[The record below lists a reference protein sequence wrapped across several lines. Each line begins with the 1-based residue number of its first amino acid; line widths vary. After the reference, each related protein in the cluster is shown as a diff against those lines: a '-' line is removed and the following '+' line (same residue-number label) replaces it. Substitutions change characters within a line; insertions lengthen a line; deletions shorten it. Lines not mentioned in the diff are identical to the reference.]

1 MVEDVKLVDRCMVR
15 QWSSSFLQVSEVHLW
30 GGFPCTDLSAVKFN
44 GDNLRGRN
52 SMLFCEVPRIR
63 DLLQEEFGVSVKVK
77 TAVEN
82 VPSMDD
88 RPVKKSQKHLRQYL
102 NRLDPVHTIPM
113 RRPRY
118 VWLPESLEG
127 TFPDVCIETKKY
139 WRDEIA
145 EAPGP
150 STEQWLEPG
159 HDWAGGHHRA
169 VFPTCMKAIPAERPP
184 PQPAGFAKCSA
195 LTLKRWREDSFRYP
209 V

>member
-52 SMLFCEVPRIR
+52 SILFWEVPRIR

-139 WRDEIA
+139 WRRDSR
-145 EAPGP
+145 GP
-150 STEQWLEPG
+150 W
-159 HDWAGGHHRA
+159 
-169 VFPTCMKAIPAERPP
+169 
-184 PQPAGFAKCSA
+184 
-195 LTLKRWREDSFRYP
+195 SFY
-209 V
+209 